1 MEQRQ
6 LLLQTASICGGWQ
19 LVSVEQRPETD
30 VLVAY
35 LVSSRDELNPVAAIR
50 EGRAMQIIM
59 DAVGDLK
66 IQHPRRKREGL
77 LPRIIHG
84 LAHLL
89 GLTPDGWFS
98 VQVR

>member
-6 LLLQTASICGGWQ
+6 LLLQTVTICGGWH

-35 LVSSRDELNPVAAIR
+35 LVSPHDEPNPVAAIR

-66 IQHPRRKREGL
+66 IQHPRRRREGAVK
-77 LPRIIHG
+77 RILRT
-84 LAHLL
+84 LANFLRL
-89 GLTPDGWFS
+89 VPDRSFTIR
-98 VQVR
+98 VR